1 MGGTPLVDRVDLRT
15 VGSEWAE
22 REKSCDRPVA
32 AYLRVDEGEHHHFA
46 FAW

>member
-15 VGSEWAE
+15 VGSEGQ
-22 REKSCDRPVA
+22 REKSCGRPVA
-32 AYLRVDEGEHHHFA
+32 ANLRVDEGEHHHFA